1 MIKEIL
7 NYIKLYN
14 IYYIKNNIKQHEY
27 KNYLI
32 KSINKF
38 CNYDKK

>member
-14 IYYIKNNIKQHEY
+14 ICYIENNIKEHEY
-27 KNYLI
+27 RNYLI
-32 KSINKF
+32 KTINRI